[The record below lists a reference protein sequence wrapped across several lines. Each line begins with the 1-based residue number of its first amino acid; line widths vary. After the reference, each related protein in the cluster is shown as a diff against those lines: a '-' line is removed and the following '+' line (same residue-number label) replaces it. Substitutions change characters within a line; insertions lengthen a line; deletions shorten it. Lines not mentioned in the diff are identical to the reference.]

1 MPRLTSYAAFKVAL
15 CTALQLPIL
24 LIAHITIA
32 DLKEQADNAP
42 RRLPWYSTANA
53 AGFNCPREIQHYGG
67 PHWGGALSNIRPFL
81 SREEFRSHF
90 LFPSEVFAEVLAAL
104 DFPRTP
110 GRPADKDFAY
120 MHDENEAFHKINR
133 PGQDGNMGELQ
144 GLFYNG
150 AKKAHGMIFE
160 LITFPDGLIGRAFGP
175 VAGRHHDVYVA
186 EQSNLRGLCL
196 SNWRTQALQ
205 AIWRQGIPRLRR

>member
-24 LIAHITIA
+24 LIAHIIIA

-120 MHDENEAFHKINR
+120 MHDENGVPIRWVSQDTAFLVFLKR
-133 PGQDGNMGELQ
+133 
-144 GLFYNG
+144 
-150 AKKAHGMIFE
+150 
-160 LITFPDGLIGRAFGP
+160 
-175 VAGRHHDVYVA
+175 
-186 EQSNLRGLCL
+186 LRTRE
-196 SNWRTQALQ
+196 SVTIQLQ
-205 AIWRQGIPRLRR
+205 AFFGRSIGWISQVQCRLDVLVYEVDTDKGTIFRQPHF